1 MKMFCK
7 NCGTQLDD
15 QATFCPNC
23 GAEQETPQPQP
34 APQQTPPPVAGQ
46 PVAAATATEQEKSAF
61 FKSAGSVLMLVVCI
75 IATVSVVFAII
86 SQILSFNILN
96 IIFAL
101 IGSVLGILIIVGMW
115 MAWSNSKKKTLN
127 PTAIKLIRIPY
138 IIQFIFACIG
148 FGATFITTILA
159 MIGTGVVGEASGAT
173 GEAALGIGILIFTLI
188 ATAIPFVF
196 TCVIFAS
203 LNKTLKVAQNINENR
218 SAMGQKAGKALGIIL
233 IIYAAINVILGIVG
247 LIVNPLTGIRS
258 LITTFIQAAYW
269 IVGAVILLGFAKNLN
284 IAHGN

>member
-1 MKMFCK
+1 MERSW
-7 NCGTQLDD
+7 TIRQLSVL
-15 QATFCPNC
+15 T
-23 GAEQETPQPQP
+23 AEQSKRLPSLSLHPNKH
-34 APQQTPPPVAGQ
+34 PPPVAGQ

-148 FGATFITTILA
+148 FGATPVPILA

-247 LIVNPLTGIRS
+247 LIVNPLTGIMS